1 MYLSSRRGL
10 TALSVLVVLLLVV
23 LGQRAIAQWLKRS
36 HVIVATVT
44 VGLDADAVAVDEQTG
59 HVFVSNSSD
68 GTVSMLDAVSGAV
81 IHTTVVGG
89 VPNQVAVDA
98 RTGRAFVLND
108 ATNAVSVLDTTT
120 GGVLRTLHPG
130 VVHNL
135 AMDEALGRVYVVGRL
150 PDDAS
155 ALYVLDAQSG
165 SIRRAIS
172 TPLESWDTA
181 TVPGGRVL
189 VTNRGDGSVS
199 LIDPA
204 AAHTLRTLP
213 LGIHPT
219 AVAVDAADGRAFVVD
234 NGDRALANGGT
245 VSILDTGDGR
255 VVRTLHVGQDPA
267 EVAVDARTSR
277 IFVVYGRGGGKA
289 LTSGILPGGTEVFDE
304 RSGRLLHAVAVGDVP
319 VDDVGS
325 AVYPHMVAVD
335 EVRGHVFIIDRSRL
349 DRSGDPVAGSV
360 SVLDAATGQILD
372 TIPVDWAPVA
382 LALDE
387 TTGRLFVVNK
397 DGRGPA
403 GYAQESWAWVPSWL
417 RPWLPLPPAPRPPGN
432 NSTVTIVDTSRI
444 ASP

>member
-1 MYLSSRRGL
+1 
-10 TALSVLVVLLLVV
+10 
-23 LGQRAIAQWLKRS
+23 
-36 HVIVATVT
+36 
-44 VGLDADAVAVDEQTG
+44 
-59 HVFVSNSSD
+59 
-68 GTVSMLDAVSGAV
+68 MLDAVSGAV

-165 SIRRAIS
+165 GVRRAIS

-199 LIDPA
+199 LLDPA

-219 AVAVDAADGRAFVVD
+219 AVAVDAADGRAFVID
-234 NGDRALANGGT
+234 NGDRALATGGT

-277 IFVVYGRGGGKA
+277 IFVVYGRGGGRTSRNVVVYGRGGKA
-289 LTSGILPGGTEVFDE
+289 LISGILPGGTEVFDE
-304 RSGRLLHAVAVGDVP
+304 RSGRLLRAVAVGDVP

-325 AVYPHMVAVD
+325 ALYPHMVAVD
-335 EVRGHVFIIDRSRL
+335 ERRGHVFVIDRTRL

-360 SVLDAATGQILD
+360 SVLNAATGQIQD

-387 TTGRLFVVNK
+387 ATGRLFVVNK

-403 GYAQESWAWVPSWL
+403 GYAQDAWAWVPSWL

-432 NSTVTIVDTSRI
+432 NSTLTIADTSRI